1 MRSYRI
7 DDGHTELVSDERE
20 RRRQAVL
27 DALLRITRRDGLDA
41 VSLRTVATE
50 AGTSLGFVQRQ
61 FRTKDDILG
70 AAFEY
75 SLAQL
80 GTRIERYVAE
90 VEPGLPAREFLQQ
103 VAGEILMTDETYV
116 EEARVW
122 IAFLARAVVSPPLR
136 AGLGRHYDAGHELIA
151 IVLRLAQQAGQV
163 PADVDPDQEA
173 ATLLALVDGLTAHV
187 LIGRLDDE
195 VARRV
200 VATHLDRLCVG
211 EADPG
216 SGPTSTAT
224 ATPGSTSRRRSPTR
238 SGTTTS

>member
-1 MRSYRI
+1 M
-7 DDGHTELVSDERE
+7 SDERE

-61 FRTKDDILG
+61 FRTKDDILE
-70 AAFEY
+70 AAFEH

-103 VAGEILMTDETYV
+103 VAGEILMTDETYL

-136 AGLGRHYDAGHELIA
+136 TELGRHYDAGHELIA

-163 PADVDPDQEA
+163 PADVDPELEA

-195 VARRV
+195 AARRV

-211 EADPG
+211 GAD
-216 SGPTSTAT
+216 
-224 ATPGSTSRRRSPTR
+224 PGSTSRSASTSRSTPRSTPASRGRSRTR
-238 SGTTTS
+238 SGTTPS